1 MRRIDVPS
9 AAAVAPTPPAAGTE
23 GFFTNGNPA
32 TGTPATE
39 VPDWF
44 LNMVQE
50 ELRAVVVAGGLTP
63 SKTVWTQLR
72 DALAVLYGGGGNL
85 AANGWQRLPGG
96 LIVQWG
102 SIGWGA
108 AALPDFGGSWSTYT
122 PFLNL
127 PIVWPIAFPNAVY
140 SAVGNGSDGTGGND
154 GLEVAAVFGSVTL
167 TGATARVY
175 RLAGTNGGFD
185 VGSLRYVALG
195 R

>member
-72 DALAVLYGGGGNL
+72 DALAALYGGGGNL

-108 AALPDFGGSWSTYT
+108 AALPDFGGSWSINT

-127 PIVWPIAFPNAVY
+127 PIVWPIAFPTAVY

-154 GLEVAAVFGSVTL
+154 GLEAAAVFGAVTL

-175 RLAGTNGGFD
+175 RIAGTNAGSD
-185 VGSLRYVALG
+185 IGSLRYVALG